1 MKSAGKARNNGLYR
15 HIRTSK
21 EIIRNLLNDY
31 IQKFRFFCSKNTFSY
46 TLSTKL
52 SISLFIKKDSQYR
65 ESFFYVLCGYR
76 IIRFCGHGPESRNA
90 YSATGE

>member
-31 IQKFRFFCSKNTFSY
+31 VNSSNNPI
-46 TLSTKL
+46 
-52 SISLFIKKDSQYR
+52 ISGMVR
-65 ESFFYVLCGYR
+65 MESSVLR
-76 IIRFCGHGPESRNA
+76 
-90 YSATGE
+90 T